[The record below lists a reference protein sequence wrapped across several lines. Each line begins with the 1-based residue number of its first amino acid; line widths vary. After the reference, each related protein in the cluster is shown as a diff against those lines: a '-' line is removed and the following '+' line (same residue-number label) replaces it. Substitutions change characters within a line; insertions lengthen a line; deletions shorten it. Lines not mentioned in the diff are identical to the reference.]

1 MGYALNLRPEGD
13 DAYTLKIPGMLTIR
27 VQGSHVL
34 AGFASYSMCL
44 AIVGFAMSDL
54 ATKIFI
60 TNLQA
65 TTNHWN
71 ACQALTAI
79 LSVFR
84 CILCAAIRLSVTTHN
99 ANRVRERLNANQP
112 TPEQRVREL
121 IK

>member
-1 MGYALNLRPEGD
+1 
-13 DAYTLKIPGMLTIR
+13 
-27 VQGSHVL
+27 
-34 AGFASYSMCL
+34 MCL

-60 TNLQA
+60 TNLRA